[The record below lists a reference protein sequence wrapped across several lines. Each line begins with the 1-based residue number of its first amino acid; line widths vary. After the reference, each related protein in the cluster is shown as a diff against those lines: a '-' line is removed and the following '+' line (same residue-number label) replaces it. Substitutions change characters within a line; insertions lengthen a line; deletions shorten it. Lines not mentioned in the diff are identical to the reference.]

1 MNIPYLIFNFIE
13 YIIILPIIFIIFV
26 KYLAERKGWDSPYE
40 KTYSFVSVES
50 IFYFTLLIL
59 IIELPDYLQIIDI
72 DFFIYLSIAFVLI
85 LIADGVFAFTLI
97 KIIYKKEIRESFF
110 FTLIIMVFKFL
121 ISLCVGLLLSPLGI
135 VIQYL

>member
-97 KIIYKKEIRESFF
+97 KIIYKKEIR
-110 FTLIIMVFKFL
+110 
-121 ISLCVGLLLSPLGI
+121 
-135 VIQYL
+135 